1 MDGKVSNRKCMISF
15 QTVQY
20 QDLNETFI
28 ITFGNFFSNYN
39 LDQEQYENKS
49 HYEMLELIF

>member
-1 MDGKVSNRKCMISF
+1 MDGKVSNGKCMISF

-49 HYEMLELIF
+49 HYEM